1 MANKLKL
8 LIMLV
13 SMPIFLYL
21 WPSFLG
27 GDTEFIIV
35 NGESMLPTIPSGS
48 LAIAKKAQTYEI
60 GDIATYKD
68 ESNNRLVIHRIMAQ
82 EGNGF
87 IFKGDNNNAKDAGI
101 VTPDQIRG
109 EAIFVTPYVGYISY
123 YLKNPVIMS
132 LTILASIA
140 VMFSRKE
147 KKKKN
152 AYSFFSVAILIN
164 LVSYLVLQ
172 MSISNGTT
180 PKMDGYTNFLF
191 QIFEPYVA
199 STISFATWFFAIIGI
214 HLMIKYYQQHSAKKF
229 EGVVQNG
236 MWQIKEQ
243 DSVHYASEA
252 FYLLLITIQM
262 LYLMVAIKGLLPHG

>member
-8 LIMLV
+8 LIIIV
-13 SMPIFLYL
+13 SMPVFLYL

-27 GDTEFIIV
+27 GDTEYIIV
-35 NGESMLPTIPSGS
+35 NGESMLPTFPSGS
-48 LAIAKKAQTYEI
+48 LAIAKKAQTYEM

-68 ESNNRLVIHRIMAQ
+68 ESNNRIVIHRIVAQ
-82 EGNGF
+82 EADGF
-87 IFKGDNNNAKDAGI
+87 IFKGDNNNAVDVEIIK
-101 VTPDQIRG
+101 PDQIRG
-109 EAIFVTPYVGYISY
+109 EVMFVAPYLGYLPL

-132 LTILASIA
+132 LTILASVA
-140 VMFSRKE
+140 AMFSRKE
-147 KKKKN
+147 KKKKET
-152 AYSFFSVAILIN
+152 YSFFSVAILIN

-172 MSISNGTT
+172 MSISTGIT

-199 STISFATWFFAIIGI
+199 STISFATWFFVIVGL
-214 HLMIKYYQQHSAKKF
+214 HLMIKYHQRHQAKKF

-236 MWQIKEQ
+236 TWQIKEQ
-243 DSVHYASEA
+243 GSVHLASQA

-262 LYLMVAIKGLLPHG
+262 LYLMVAVKGLLPPG